1 MLLKEYQKKR
11 DFRETSEP
19 KGKVP
24 KTRGKAIFVIHE
36 HHSSVMHFDL
46 RLEIAG
52 VLKSWSVPKGPSL
65 DPGVR
70 RLAVEVEDHPIE
82 YATFNGVI
90 PEGQYGAG
98 ASLIW
103 DKGRVV
109 FEQSDAEQAWSKGH
123 LSFELEGKKLHGS
136 FSLIRTKM
144 TSSKPQ
150 WLLIKKS
157 DDFAEA
163 GWKLKLI
170 QPDERFTEGNGTPE
184 PVRSKSRKAKRTRV
198 AKKDVRSP
206 DGATSAS
213 ELPDEKEIEGN
224 SSLKIGRNRVDVS
237 NVNKLYWPAD
247 RIRKGDLIHYYITVG
262 ETIMPHLKD
271 RPAILKRFP
280 NGVDKPAFFQHN
292 VTTAPPFI
300 KTIEVQVEKKRTVH
314 YAVYTDLASLIY
326 LVNLGNIDQH
336 CWLSRVDNLDRP
348 DYVVFDLDPKG
359 APFSNVL
366 KVALSMKETLDRL
379 KVTAFAKTSGSSGM
393 HIFIPIKRQYTF
405 PQVLDWAE
413 RVSNLVA
420 GNIPRIATTERRLAR
435 RAKGQIYLDAQQN
448 ARGKS
453 IAAPYTV
460 RPRPKAT
467 VSAPVTWEEVEEGF
481 VLEDFT
487 IETMPDRINKLGD
500 LWEDFL
506 KHRQVLP
513 PVE

>member
-1 MLLKEYQKKR
+1 MLLKEYQRKR

-19 KGKVP
+19 KGKIS
-24 KTRGKAIFVIHE
+24 KARGKAIFVIHE

-82 YATFNGVI
+82 YAKFNGVI

-103 DKGRVV
+103 DNGRVV
-109 FEQSDAEQAWSKGH
+109 FEQPDPEQAWNKGH
-123 LSFELEGKKLHGS
+123 LSFELQGKKLRGN

-144 TSSKPQ
+144 SSSKPQ
-150 WLLIKKS
+150 WLLVKKS
-157 DDFAEA
+157 DKFAES

-170 QPDERFTEGNGTPE
+170 QADERFREGNGTPE
-184 PVRSKSRKAKRTRV
+184 PVRSKSRKATRTKV
-198 AKKDVRSP
+198 AKKSAPSTNGETSSDEPSP
-206 DGATSAS
+206 EKQVEESA
-213 ELPDEKEIEGN
+213 
-224 SSLKIGRNRVDVS
+224 SLKIGRNRVEVS

-247 RIRKGDLIHYYITVG
+247 KISKGDLIHYYITVG

-280 NGVDKPAFFQHN
+280 NGIDKQAFFQHN
-292 VTTAPPFI
+292 VTTAPPYI
-300 KTIEVQVEKKRTVH
+300 KTIEVQVEKRRTVH

-366 KVALSMKETLDRL
+366 NVALSIKEALDRL
-379 KVTAFAKTSGSSGM
+379 KITGFAKTSGSSGM

-405 PQVLDWAE
+405 PQALAWAE

-420 GNIPRIATTERRLAR
+420 GKIPKIATTERRLAR
-435 RAKGQIYLDAQQN
+435 RAKGQIYIDAQQN

-460 RPRPKAT
+460 RPKPKAT
-467 VSAPVTWEEVEEGF
+467 VSAPVTWEEIEEGF
-481 VLEDFT
+481 DLDDFT
-487 IETMPDRINKLGD
+487 IETVPARIKEIGD
-500 LWEDFL
+500 LWKDFFTL
-506 KHRQVLP
+506 RQTLRDI
-513 PVE
+513 E